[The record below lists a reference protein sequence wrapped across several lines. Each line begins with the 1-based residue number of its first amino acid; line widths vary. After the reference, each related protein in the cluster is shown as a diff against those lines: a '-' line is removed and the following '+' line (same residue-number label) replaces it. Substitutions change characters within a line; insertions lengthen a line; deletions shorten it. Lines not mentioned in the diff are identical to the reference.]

1 MEVLYISTEEAI
13 HIHQR
18 TVSRS
23 GGGSYELL
31 DQGRIDSILHH
42 VQNDDYYPTF
52 LDKLHHLFF
61 AFCKFHC
68 FADGNKRIAMTLCLC
83 FLLKNGFLNV
93 SETFMREMENIAYH
107 VASGAINETLLYDI
121 LSAVLDCTYEE
132 DDNLALRIAQAISSF
147 EN

>member
-31 DQGRIDSILHH
+31 DRGRIDSILHH
-42 VQNDDYYPTF
+42 IQNDDYYPTF

-68 FADGNKRIAMTLCLC
+68 FADGNKRIAITLCLC

>member
-42 VQNDDYYPTF
+42 IQNDDYYPTF

-68 FADGNKRIAMTLCLC
+68 FADGNKRIAITLCLC